1 MAVVPRRRA
10 CECCRNHSITQTND
24 HRASSL
30 GHDENRRLKKTESLK
45 ENDAITKQSCPLA
58 GSAAKVTSTLAS
70 RPVATDSHSSG
81 VVAKPPTERPMP
93 AYPPYNYADHI
104 PKPKV
109 IYIRNEEDANEMVAS
124 LNG

>member
-10 CECCRNHSITQTND
+10 CEYCRNRRLTRTND
-24 HRASSL
+24 HSASSL
-30 GHDENRRLKKTESLK
+30 GRDENRRLKKTESLK
-45 ENDAITKQSCPLA
+45 ENGAITKQNRPLVNT
-58 GSAAKVTSTLAS
+58 AAQATSTLAS

-81 VVAKPPTERPMP
+81 VVAKPPTTRPMP